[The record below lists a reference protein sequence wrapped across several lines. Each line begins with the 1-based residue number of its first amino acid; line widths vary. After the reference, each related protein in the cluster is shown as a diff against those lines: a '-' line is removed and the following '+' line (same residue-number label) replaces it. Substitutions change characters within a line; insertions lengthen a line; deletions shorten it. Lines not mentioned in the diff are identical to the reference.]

1 MKKLS
6 STLWDVILAV
16 VLTLTTQLELVLA
29 ADRVEGNLLVQH
41 LVFAF
46 ATACVALRRRA
57 PLVGCLL
64 FAVAFTLQ
72 TLEGVAP
79 VVGGF
84 LAMLILLV
92 SLGFHATWRK
102 GVIGVLAIAASAL
115 TYDFLA
121 DEFVLADFLGNAG
134 IVLVAWGL
142 AVALRVATDRRIAAE
157 VAKDRF
163 AREEVAAERGRIARD
178 LHDSVAHGLTL
189 MTLQAGAARERAT
202 DESVVGALRLIE
214 DGGRAALADMHR
226 FLQLVGDD
234 SNAPGSA
241 PGLQHVEEM
250 VDRVRAG
257 GLDVRLSVD
266 PDVGSVAG
274 GVSSTAYRIVQE
286 ALTNT
291 VKHAGAENARV
302 SIGMDGGSLVV
313 EVADDGRARALVG
326 PAPVSG
332 RGVAGMRRRVELFDG
347 TLTAGRADD
356 GGWRVVARLP
366 LDGAPA
372 T

>member
-1 MKKLS
+1 MRKLS
-6 STLWDVILAV
+6 STWWDVAVAV
-16 VLTLTTQLELVLA
+16 VLTLATQLELVLA
-29 ADRVEGNLLVQH
+29 ADRVEGSLLVQH
-41 LVFAF
+41 VVFAV

-57 PLVGCLL
+57 PLLGCLV

-72 TLEGVAP
+72 TLEGEAP

-102 GVIGVLAIAASAL
+102 GVVGVLAIAGAAL
-115 TYDFLA
+115 SYDFLA

-134 IVLVAWGL
+134 IVLMAWGL

-202 DESVVGALRLIE
+202 EESVVGALRLIE

-234 SNAPGSA
+234 GDPGSA
-241 PGLQHVEEM
+241 PGLQHLEEM

-257 GLDVRLSVD
+257 GLDVRLFLD
-266 PDVGSVAG
+266 RDLGGVAG
-274 GVSSTAYRIVQE
+274 GVSSTVYRIVQE

-291 VKHAGAENARV
+291 VKHAGATHAEV
-302 SIGMDGGSLVV
+302 SIAAEDGTLVV
-313 EVADDGRARALVG
+313 EVTDNGRARALNG
-326 PAPVSG
+326 STAGSG
-332 RGVAGMRRRVELFDG
+332 RGVEGMRRRAELFDG
-347 TLTAGRADD
+347 TLTTGRTGD
-356 GGWRVVARLP
+356 GGWSVMARLP
-366 LDGAPA
+366 LDGAGA
-372 T
+372 R